1 LKKYFTVTKGL
12 LYSILFKQVD
22 YVKAVDGISFDIKEK
37 EIFVLAGETGCGKTT
52 TGKVV
57 LGLYK
62 PTDGQVKYKGL
73 DIFRIRRRQWR
84 RIRHK
89 LQMIYQDP
97 YESLNPRQR
106 VFDIIS
112 EPLRLNRLYKSKDEI
127 YDRVMRV
134 MEDVKLVPPE
144 DFMIRYPHEL
154 SGGQRQRVAIA
165 RAIVTN
171 PDFIVA
177 DEPVSML
184 DASLRASILN
194 LLLNFREKLGVT
206 YLYITHDLATA
217 RYVGDRMAIM
227 YLGQIVEKGDIDEL
241 IENPQHPYTQAL
253 ISSIPVPDPEYTRKK
268 KRIKLEGEP
277 PTPINPPSGCRFH
290 PRCPYKM
297 DICEKEEPEY
307 VNVKD
312 GHIVKCWLHIKR

>member
-1 LKKYFTVTKGL
+1 M
-12 LYSILFKQVD
+12 
-22 YVKAVDGISFDIKEK
+22 
-37 EIFVLAGETGCGKTT
+37 
-52 TGKVV
+52 V

-62 PTDGQVKYKGL
+62 PTNGKVIYKGK
-73 DIFRIRRRQWR
+73 DIFRMRRREWR
-84 RIRHK
+84 KIRHK

-97 YESLNPRQR
+97 YESLNPRQK
-106 VFDIIS
+106 VFDIIA
-112 EPLRLNRLYKSKDEI
+112 EPLRLNKLYSSKDEI
-127 YDRVMRV
+127 YDKVMGV
-134 MEDVKLVPPE
+134 MESVKLVPPE

-165 RAIVTN
+165 RAIVTE

-184 DASLRASILN
+184 DASLRASILD
-194 LLLNFREKLGVT
+194 LLLGFRDKLGVT

-227 YLGQIVEKGDIDEL
+227 YLGQIVESGQIDEL
-241 IENPQHPYTQAL
+241 IENPMHPYTQAL

-268 KRIKLEGEP
+268 KRIKLKGEP
-277 PTPINPPSGCRFH
+277 PTPINPPKGCRFH

-297 DICEKEEPEY
+297 DICEKEDPEEIN
-307 VNVKD
+307 VNN
-312 GHIVKCWLHIKR
+312 GHMVKCWLHIKK